1 MDISAL
7 VVDDSGIMRKMVMK
21 SLGETGLANFE
32 FTEAEDGVEALKQFK
47 PNKIDMIFVD
57 WNMPRMNGFDFVKK
71 IRATQ
76 KTHIPIVMITTEG
89 TMGKVQQALDRAGVD
104 CYIIKPFT
112 TAILQKKL
120 APLFRKLQAE
130 AQAAPQQKKKGGFFS
145 NLASKLQ

>member
-21 SLGETGLANFE
+21 SLKETGLANFE
-32 FTEAEDGVEALKQFK
+32 FTEAEDGVEALKVFK
-47 PNKIDMIFVD
+47 PSKIDMIFVD

-104 CYIIKPFT
+104 AYIIKPFT
-112 TAILQKKL
+112 TQVLQKKL
-120 APLFRKLQAE
+120 TPMFRKIAAE
-130 AQAAPQQKKKGGFFS
+130 AAAEPQKKKKGGFFA
-145 NLASKLQ
+145 NLAGKLQ